1 VIIHNDLDANAETWQ
16 QLLND
21 KHTAE
26 RDLDM
31 LATRVVRDHDDNHAG
46 NLRWCQSEAC
56 RMVAERLK

>member
-1 VIIHNDLDANAETWQ
+1 MITHNELDSNTETWH

-31 LATRVVRDHDDNHAG
+31 LATRVVRDHDGNHTG
-46 NLRWCQSEAC
+46 NLRWCSSEAC
-56 RMVAERLK
+56 RMVAERRG

>member
-1 VIIHNDLDANAETWQ
+1 VITHTELDTNTETWQ

-26 RDLDM
+26 RDLDR

-46 NLRWCQSEAC
+46 NLRWCPSEAC
-56 RMVAERLK
+56 RMVAERLG